1 MSMLQW
7 NRILNFQACVV
18 HAVYFKDREQKLQ
31 QQQQATISLS
41 GSCINIP
48 ASNQL
53 QFSFVWIPF
62 LVCWNKMKRK
72 NSIRSVLLRMCVC
85 IIWSWVFVF
94 RVFLTF
100 FCFLHL
106 CAWHSRLLRLL
117 EFCTAPLNLLL
128 YARGMCVSFINLLIF
143 FILSKVIQHICWNSL
158 VTQQTRFGSNIAWE
172 SSFTSV
178 QLFSVHST
186 SLLTQCRL
194 NWQWK
199 SDREWMAFVV
209 YCSMSSFW

>member
-1 MSMLQW
+1 MSILQW

-18 HAVYFKDREQKLQ
+18 HAVYFKDREQKLQQ

-94 RVFLTF
+94 RVFNFLLFFALVCLTLAITEIAWILHSSSQSSPVRARYVCVFYQSSF
-100 FCFLHL
+100 FSFFPKWFNIFDEIHLSHNKLDSVQILLENQVLHL
-106 CAWHSRLLRLL
+106 FSFFRSI
-117 EFCTAPLNLLL
+117 LLL
-128 YARGMCVSFINLLIF
+128 Y
-143 FILSKVIQHICWNSL
+143 
-158 VTQQTRFGSNIAWE
+158 
-172 SSFTSV
+172 
-178 QLFSVHST
+178 
-186 SLLTQCRL
+186 
-194 NWQWK
+194 
-199 SDREWMAFVV
+199 
-209 YCSMSSFW
+209 